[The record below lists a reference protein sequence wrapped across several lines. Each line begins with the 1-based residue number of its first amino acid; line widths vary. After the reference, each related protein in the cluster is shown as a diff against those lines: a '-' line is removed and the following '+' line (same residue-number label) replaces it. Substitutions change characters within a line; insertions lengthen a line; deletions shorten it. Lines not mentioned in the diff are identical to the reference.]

1 MGVIGTVNADGTIA
15 LPPGVELAPGTTVR
29 VELPNKPGGPSGARE
44 RLRSRLLRLT
54 GLVKDAPVDW
64 AANHDHYLHGGP
76 APE

>member
-29 VELPNKPGGPSGARE
+29 VELPDKPAGPSSARE
-44 RLRSRLLRLT
+44 RVGTRLLRVS
-54 GLVKDAPVDW
+54 GLVKDAPADW